1 MPLDDDDLKAL
12 IRRANPAFG
21 NSPLEESRVRRAV
34 AAAERDQAAA
44 DSARRTL
51 SRQPRRRPRWLAAGG
66 SIAAVAAAVGGFA
79 LVGSLTTAPIQADP
93 PPVTGTL
100 ECPAI
105 SIDALRSNEVAV
117 EAQVSRVD
125 GDSVELRVIR
135 VFKGDPGAELSVPQT
150 GDPDNA
156 LLAGRT
162 YLIALESGFIDECDS
177 GEATDQLR
185 TTYEQVYGPPRTT
198 AP

>member
-12 IRRANPAFG
+12 IRRADPASG
-21 NSPLEESRVRRAV
+21 TSPLEESRVRRAV

-79 LVGSLTTAPIQADP
+79 FVGSLTTAPIQADP
-93 PPVTGTL
+93 PPVAGTL

-105 SIDALRSNEVAV
+105 SIDALRSNDVAL
-117 EAQVSRVD
+117 EAEVSRA
-125 GDSVELRVIR
+125 DSTTVELRVTR
-135 VFKGDPGAELSVPQT
+135 VFKGDPGTDLSVPQT
-150 GDPDNA
+150 SDPGKTIV
-156 LLAGRT
+156 AGRT
-162 YLIALESGFIDECDS
+162 YLIALEDGFIDECGS
-177 GEATDQLR
+177 GEATEKLL
-185 TTYEQVYGPPRTT
+185 TTYEQAYGASKTT